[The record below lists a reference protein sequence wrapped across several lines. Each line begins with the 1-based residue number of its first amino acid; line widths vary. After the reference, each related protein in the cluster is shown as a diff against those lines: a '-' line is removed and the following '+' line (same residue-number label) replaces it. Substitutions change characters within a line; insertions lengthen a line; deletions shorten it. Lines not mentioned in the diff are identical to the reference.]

1 MLCKQVIIL
10 QTGIAFEFDIFSL
23 QENQAEGNPG
33 ETNKLPGAFK
43 QLLFI
48 QELLNNHSIMWVGIF
63 SFSLLLTDSVKLDR
77 EDLYLEA
84 KEKETYNKKRYP
96 ANQFTHS

>member
-10 QTGIAFEFDIFSL
+10 QTGIAFEFAIFSL
-23 QENQAEGNPG
+23 QENQAEENPG
-33 ETNKLPGAFK
+33 ETKTMPGAFE

-48 QELLNNHSIMWVGIF
+48 QELLNNHSIMWMGIF
-63 SFSLLLTDSVKLDR
+63 SFSLLLTDSVKLHR

-84 KEKETYNKKRYP
+84 KEKETYNKKCYP

>member
-1 MLCKQVIIL
+1 MLCKQVTIL
-10 QTGIAFEFDIFSL
+10 QTRIAFEFAIFSL
-23 QENQAEGNPG
+23 QENQEEENPG

-43 QLLFI
+43 QLLLI
-48 QELLNNHSIMWVGIF
+48 EELLNNHSIMWAGIF

-84 KEKETYNKKRYP
+84 KEKETYKNCYP
-96 ANQFTHS
+96 TNQCTHS